1 MTSPTRRVCVV
12 MPVHWSYALGGAEM
26 QAEMLVRRMVESG
39 RFDVHVVCRAVD
51 PGFQPIGYT
60 LHTIQA
66 KRSIAGTFPLDL
78 LALSRVLDSIR
89 PDVVYQRV
97 GCAYTA
103 AAAWYCRRHA
113 KKMLWHI
120 SSDNDVAETP
130 WRPDLRSPFEKLDRA
145 LINYGARRA
154 DTLVVQSQG
163 QADAVTRKF
172 GRKDPVRIRNFHPT
186 AGPQPSKPKG
196 TVSVCWVANLKPL
209 KQPEVFLRLAETFAH
224 RSDVEFNIAGAN
236 QMTAT
241 EWRELESRMSKVPN
255 LRYLGHISNDAVNAL
270 LTRSHVLVNTSRY
283 EGFPNTFIQA
293 WLRKVPVISLSVN
306 PDQLLD
312 TADFGW
318 CANGS
323 LDALYAALRRAIDDP
338 ALRETVGAR
347 AQCAADA
354 LFSVKNIDSLIELL
368 YAE

>member
-1 MTSPTRRVCVV
+1 MVTAANQRTGRDRLEADLVGGLLEGLEFLG
-12 MPVHWSYALGGAEM
+12 MPVADHRQVIYGRPKVLADREDLDPVLPQDAEGLDH
-26 QAEMLVRRMVESG
+26 LVE
-39 RFDVHVVCRAVD
+39 
-51 PGFQPIGYT
+51 
-60 LHTIQA
+60 
-66 KRSIAGTFPLDL
+66 L
-78 LALSRVLDSIR
+78 LAE
-89 PDVVYQRV
+89 
-97 GCAYTA
+97 A
-103 AAAWYCRRHA
+103 
-113 KKMLWHI
+113 
-120 SSDNDVAETP
+120 
-130 WRPDLRSPFEKLDRA
+130 
-145 LINYGARRA
+145 
-154 DTLVVQSQG
+154 
-163 QADAVTRKF
+163 
-172 GRKDPVRIRNFHPT
+172 
-186 AGPQPSKPKG
+186 
-196 TVSVCWVANLKPL
+196 
-209 KQPEVFLRLAETFAH
+209 FAH